1 MMMLFKKKI
10 GKTVLQYLTEVRME
24 AAKELLEDRRVKL
37 SQVALRVGFRDSGY
51 FSKVFHRYVGVSP
64 RVYREKNYFR

>member
-1 MMMLFKKKI
+1 MLFKKKI